1 MEYSLA
7 APRQHQSAVMA
18 SAKELS
24 NVIQRVLHNPAPVVL
39 KHAVLAAC
47 GELALL
53 RKRAAILSA
62 KAQKYAMRIVRA
74 ARLMDTLGYKP
85 AMHSAPVSIP
95 AQQHNAAVIT
105 W

>member
-24 NVIQRVLHNPAPVVL
+24 NVIRRVLHNPAPVVL

-85 AMHSAPVSIP
+85 AMHSAPVLEVASRY
-95 AQQHNAAVIT
+95 NAVAIVF
-105 W
+105 